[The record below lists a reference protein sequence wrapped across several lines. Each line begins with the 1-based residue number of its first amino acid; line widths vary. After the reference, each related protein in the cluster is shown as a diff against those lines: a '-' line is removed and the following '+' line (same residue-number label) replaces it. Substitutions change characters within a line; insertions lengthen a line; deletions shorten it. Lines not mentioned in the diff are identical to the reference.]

1 MWDIKK
7 FCITF
12 MMASALL
19 DIRTQGSYIRLNQTF
34 ASNND
39 AKKNCRTERGRLL
52 RYVKITRDN
61 YSARIADL
69 LDNGQSVWVDGYAS
83 FSPPVAFHGCYE
95 YKQRYYDTPKALDNN
110 GLYICSRHCLDDHM
124 YSGFT
129 TEYIGLTDGVGCY
142 CLNKWD
148 VDIKMRP
155 VSRSLCNNKCNQAY
169 AFIDSCGGH
178 GKISVHKLYTNKSIN
193 WARNGPFHEQCV
205 FAKLKDDGT
214 DIEVFTASCYTNGES
229 VGVNGFFCKSGEYS
243 QLSRNC
249 SSWVSSKR
257 YCVVNSSSTWEEA
270 RNVCLNYNGLLA
282 DLKSEKNLSQ
292 LMAGNTGYWLGIY
305 KPFIAAD
312 KRNDQQTVCLAATK
326 YDNRLFL
333 EPDNCRREKAYLC
346 ETSSLPST
354 ISKKDMSS
362 SSGPQTSPTL
372 ETLPTEGTAKE
383 SWKTTLENSEL
394 TTTSSLGAS
403 SPNNLSTFM
412 ITSEPTQQ
420 ASSSTK
426 NNYSTLSEV
435 TLENVEITTT
445 SPLATPL
452 PNNLDTSSEE
462 IQETS
467 NPTEHIHS
475 TLREANATASEHS
488 KIKENSTSS
497 AVGLLEPSGQ
507 PRSGLNP
514 LDENNF
520 FAVAAVAFVAA
531 AAVIA
536 VGIVGWVV
544 KRRCHKKSH
553 KRCHKQT
560 HSLTTPPTIP
570 ATPAVGNDEPEA
582 YCITGEDSVFRIA
595 MDPNQN
601 LFGGATADQAQF
613 AVQGKASGTSNCT
626 DTHQYQNEGSLRL
639 KETHTYDR
647 LKFKYLNIKYL
658 YEDSSIHK
666 DIHIYDHSCS
676 TNAGLKNKITKDQ
689 AIE

>member
-1 MWDIKK
+1 
-7 FCITF
+7 

-19 DIRTQGSYIRLNQTF
+19 DIRTQGSYIRLNQIF

-39 AKKNCRTERGRLL
+39 AKKNCSTESGRLL
-52 RYVKITRDN
+52 RYDKITRDN

-69 LDNGQSVWVDGYAS
+69 LDDGQSVWVDGYAS
-83 FSPPVAFHGCYE
+83 FAPPVAFRGCYE
-95 YKQRYYDTPKALDNN
+95 YKYGYSYMYAADERFDNN
-110 GLYICSRHCLDDHM
+110 GLYFCTNHCINDPNYQTFKTD
-124 YSGFT
+124 
-129 TEYIGLTDGVGCY
+129 YIGLTDFGCY
-142 CLNKWD
+142 CLKEMD
-148 VDIKMRP
+148 VDKKLRP
-155 VSRSLCNNKCNQAY
+155 VSESLCNKKCNKAY
-169 AFIDSCGGH
+169 IDSCGGH
-178 GKISVHKLYTNKSIN
+178 HKISVHRLYTNKSIK
-193 WARNGPFHEQCV
+193 WARNGPFHEQCM
-205 FAKLKDDGT
+205 FAKLKEDGT
-214 DIEVFTASCYTNGES
+214 DIEMFTASCYTTDES
-229 VGVNGFFCKSGEYS
+229 VGVNGFFCKSGEHS

-249 SSWVSSKR
+249 SSRVSSKR

-270 RNVCLNYNGLLA
+270 RNVCLNYKGLLA

-312 KRNDQQTVCLAATK
+312 KRIDQQTVCLAATK

-333 EPDNCRREKAYLC
+333 EPDNCRRKKAYLC
-346 ETSSLPST
+346 ETSLMPST

-362 SSGPQTSPTL
+362 SSGPQTSPTP
-372 ETLPTEGTAKE
+372 ETLPTEGKARE

-394 TTTSSLGAS
+394 TTTPSLGTS

-412 ITSEPTQQ
+412 ITSEETRE
-420 ASSSTK
+420 ASSSTE

-435 TLENVEITTT
+435 TLENVETTTT
-445 SPLATPL
+445 SPLATSS

-467 NPTEHIHS
+467 NPTEHMHS
-475 TLREANATASEHS
+475 TLSEANATASEHS
-488 KIKENSTSS
+488 KIKENRTSS

-531 AAVIA
+531 VAVIA
-536 VGIVGWVV
+536 AGIVGWVV

-553 KRCHKQT
+553 RRCHKQT

-601 LFGGATADQAQF
+601 SFGGATADQAQF
-613 AVQGKASGTSNCT
+613 AAQGKASGTSNCT

-639 KETHTYDR
+639 KETHAYDR
-647 LKFKYLNIKYL
+647 LKFKYLNIQYL

-676 TNAGLKNKITKDQ
+676 NNAGLKNKIIKDQ